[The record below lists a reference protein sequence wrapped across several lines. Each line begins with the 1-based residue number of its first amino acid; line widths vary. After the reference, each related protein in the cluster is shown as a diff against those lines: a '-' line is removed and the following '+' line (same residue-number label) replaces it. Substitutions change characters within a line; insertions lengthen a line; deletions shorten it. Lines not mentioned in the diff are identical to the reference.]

1 MAEVA
6 PSAKQTILIVE
17 DNDAN
22 LRLLTAFLTAH
33 GYTTCGAVDGPQAT
47 DFLSR
52 ERPNLILMD
61 VQLPDISGVDILHWL
76 RADPRLN
83 SVPVVAITAFAMR
96 GDRERLL
103 GEGFDEYLA
112 KPMSLL
118 GLLDVVRRFTPS
130 PAHPE

>member
-1 MAEVA
+1 MAGEA
-6 PSAKQTILIVE
+6 SGAKQTILIVE

-33 GYTTCGAVDGPQAT
+33 GYAICGAADGPQAT
-47 DFLSR
+47 NFLSR

-61 VQLPDISGVDILHWL
+61 VQLPEISGIDILKWL

-103 GEGFDEYLA
+103 REGFDDYMA

-118 GLLDVVRRFTPS
+118 VLLDVVRRFITDIEH
-130 PAHPE
+130 AE